1 MITILIVDDDPHIRE
16 LLRFY
21 LQKGGYKTIEAA
33 DGQDALQ
40 QLEENSIHL
49 AVVDIMMPNVDGYQL
64 CEEIRNNYDIPVLML
79 TAKDGILD
87 KEKAYA
93 AYNNIRED
101 VSMTFRKP
109 YPQEHEIGLPRMKM
123 K

>member
-21 LQKGGYKTIEAA
+21 LQKDGYKTIEAA

-49 AVVDIMMPNVDGYQL
+49 AVGDIMMPNVDGYQL
-64 CEEIRNNYDIPVLML
+64 C
-79 TAKDGILD
+79 
-87 KEKAYA
+87 
-93 AYNNIRED
+93 
-101 VSMTFRKP
+101 
-109 YPQEHEIGLPRMKM
+109 
-123 K
+123 